1 MFGVGYWL
9 LIKRCQLV
17 LVKGQTRRITQEWVV
32 AASTLAYIQT
42 PPQPEA
48 SGRDPSG
55 AITCCLMMEE
65 HVSFPGW
72 DTLSELLVEFTVKPC
87 EGQWRIEHTAKN
99 VGCGGFIVDK
109 RSTFSY
115 VAQANPTISHVHV
128 KTPHL
133 LMHPKSLFARLHC
146 KGIHIWHEESTF
158 ECVHDSGVLG
168 WIKYRMVIVSK
179 TDSYTI
185 KL

>member
-1 MFGVGYWL
+1 MGGSNLITPITPSTLPQLQLQHCHIYNTLWEVMFGVGYWL

-32 AASTLAYIQT
+32 AVSMLAYIQT

-72 DTLSELLVEFTVKPC
+72 DTLSELPVEFTVKPC

-99 VGCGGFIVDK
+99 VGQSSVCKYFK
-109 RSTFSY
+109 RQRTNQCICSVNYNVYS
-115 VAQANPTISHVHV
+115 
-128 KTPHL
+128 
-133 LMHPKSLFARLHC
+133 
-146 KGIHIWHEESTF
+146 
-158 ECVHDSGVLG
+158 
-168 WIKYRMVIVSK
+168 
-179 TDSYTI
+179 
-185 KL
+185 